1 MKLRRRIIH
10 TSFHFSADFLAYYK
24 GEKLVKLVVEG
35 YSLPIN
41 GEVDVETFK
50 SLLRMIR
57 TKEKAVRNVW
67 EGKPERTYKSVER
80 TEAIVVKAESRSIW
94 MATESTLSFTDWRFE
109 NFPKW

>member
-10 TSFHFSADFLAYYK
+10 TSFHFNADFLAYYN

-35 YSLPIN
+35 VSLPIN

-50 SLLRMIR
+50 SLLRMVR
-57 TKEKAVRNVW
+57 AKEKTVRNVW
-67 EGKPERTYKSVER
+67 EGKPERIYKSVEH

-94 MATESTLSFTDWRFE
+94 MATGSTMCFNDWRYE